1 MEPIPLV
8 VGRANGDG
16 TAMTDVNR
24 VAITPDAVL
33 DAAMAIIESEGVEA
47 LSMRRLAGD
56 LGVRTPTVYW
66 HVGGRQDI
74 LDKII
79 ERIMEEFGRLR
90 PKGKTPAARI
100 SSLCM
105 ALVTEVRRRPHVI
118 AVSRT
123 AGRGEAIFTRAQQK
137 IAREVEAAGLHGREA
152 AFAVRTI
159 LFQLG
164 GFIVVDFG
172 IADDSHG
179 VARWEG
185 ADPELRDELSHSIDI
200 DEVFRFSLD
209 AILARL
215 LPGD

>member
-1 MEPIPLV
+1 MTADSYRAREPL
-8 VGRANGDG
+8 
-16 TAMTDVNR
+16 
-24 VAITPDAVL
+24 TPELVL
-33 DAAMAIIESEGVEA
+33 DAAMAIVETDGVEA

-66 HVGGRQDI
+66 HVGGRQEI
-74 LDKII
+74 LDKLID
-79 ERIMEEFGRLR
+79 RLMNEFGRLR
-90 PKGKTPAARI
+90 PRGKTPAARI

-105 ALVTEVRRRPHVI
+105 ALLREVRRRPHVI

-123 AGRGEAIFTRAQQK
+123 AGRGEAIFTRAQEK

-152 AFAVRTI
+152 AFALRTI

-164 GFIVVDFG
+164 GFIVVEFG
-172 IADDSHG
+172 IAADTSLHG
-179 VARWEG
+179 VNRWQA

-209 AILARL
+209 AVLARL
-215 LPGD
+215 LPS